1 VPFYGAG
8 QDFVLLEEF
17 LDVVFAEVRLEGWL
31 RRGGWF
37 MQREDIVCG
46 FEFGDG
52 DEADLECRVV
62 SRLVF
67 GGLER
72 WVGVTSLLPWRAALM
87 REVMLAMFSVSCFAR
102 WGFMCMSSA
111 MADAGL

>member
-1 VPFYGAG
+1 MEG
-8 QDFVLLEEF
+8 E
-17 LDVVFAEVRLEGWL
+17 DV
-31 RRGGWF
+31 
-37 MQREDIVCG
+37 VCG

-62 SRLVF
+62 SRWVLGGIGEVGRVF
-67 GGLER
+67 
-72 WVGVTSLLPWRAALM
+72 TSLLPWRAALM
-87 REVMLAMFSVSCFAR
+87 RDVMLAMFSVSCFAR